1 VSDVWV
7 VNASP
12 VIVLAKAG
20 FLRLL
25 EELPTELLLPDAVAA
40 EILVGPVD
48 DPARKAV
55 ENGWGARVSPKTI
68 PAEILE
74 WGLGPGETAVLAV
87 GRERPS
93 CTVVLD
99 DAVARNCAKTFQLPL
114 LGTLGIVL
122 RAKQRGLVPEAAVVL
137 RALRAAELHLDD
149 RTIRLT
155 LSHVGEV
162 W

>member
-55 ENGWGARVSPKTI
+55 ENGWGARVSPAGRDRSGSASRTYLKSGTDLSFCGF
-68 PAEILE
+68 AW
-74 WGLGPGETAVLAV
+74 WGG
-87 GRERPS
+87 
-93 CTVVLD
+93 
-99 DAVARNCAKTFQLPL
+99 
-114 LGTLGIVL
+114 
-122 RAKQRGLVPEAAVVL
+122 
-137 RALRAAELHLDD
+137 
-149 RTIRLT
+149 
-155 LSHVGEV
+155 
-162 W
+162 